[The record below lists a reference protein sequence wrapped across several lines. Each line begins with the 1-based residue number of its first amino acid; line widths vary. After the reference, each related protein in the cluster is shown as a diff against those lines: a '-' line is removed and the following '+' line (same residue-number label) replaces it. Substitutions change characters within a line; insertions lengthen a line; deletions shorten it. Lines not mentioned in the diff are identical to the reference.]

1 MAVPLE
7 PFPLE
12 EAVEE
17 DAVEVVGE
25 RGHAQVVMD
34 QSRAHTHVIR
44 NHRVL
49 ISTNK

>member
-17 DAVEVVGE
+17 DAVEVVGK
-25 RGHAQVVMD
+25 RSHAQVVMD
-34 QSRAHTHVIR
+34 QSRGTHVIR